1 MSIFDSNLVEGGSLK
16 DVVKINHICYPNGLP
31 ILEVPIH
38 ACDTTQ
44 TTMEQYTCPSDVFYP
59 SFPEFDTESHWPLWS
74 DGFLCNRGK
83 VTYDQIFKS
92 SEKNSLDQILE
103 NAIYDGNIE
112 TLFIPYPSSLCY
124 GSLGPNYIPD
134 VDWWKLVED
143 SIKSG
148 IKKNIRDG
156 VDVLVFVRPLS
167 KCGSYSSVHHAG
179 QKLLYEYLYQ
189 NSFYITIKINS
200 LRRFSNDFDV
210 FWPDEN
216 DKDCGMLIGDR
227 VNLISPVIGNPVSIS
242 VRVDMTYTQGVK
254 YD

>member
-1 MSIFDSNLVEGGSLK
+1 MSIFDPNLVEGGSLK
-16 DVVKINHICYPNGLP
+16 DVVKINRICYPNGLP
-31 ILEVPIH
+31 IWKEPIS
-38 ACDTTQ
+38 ACDTVQ
-44 TTMEQYTCPSDVFYP
+44 TTIDQYTSPDDVFYP
-59 SFPEFDTESHWPLWS
+59 SFPEFDMESHWPLWS
-74 DGFLCNRGK
+74 DGFLCNKGK

-112 TLFIPYPSSLCY
+112 TLFIPYPWNLYYTSP
-124 GSLGPNYIPD
+124 GPNYIPD

-156 VDVLVFVRPLS
+156 VGILVFVRPLS
-167 KCGSYSSVHHAG
+167 KCGSYSSVHHAM
-179 QKLLYEYLYQ
+179 QKPLYEYLYQ
-189 NSFYITIKINS
+189 NSFYITIKIDS

-216 DKDCGMLIGDR
+216 DKDYGMLIGDHKKW
-227 VNLISPVIGNPVSIS
+227 ISPKLGNSVSIS
-242 VRVDMTYTQGVK
+242 VRVDMTHTRC
-254 YD
+254 